1 MHLLWGLIY
10 YEVSRIFP
18 GVHTPRTVPLDPP
31 SGIWTCI
38 TFVYNQVKEYD
49 YYGAYD
55 VKKHQDYKYNELLGQ
70 DYTFDFPP
78 HHDIVSIK
86 LIKVIVKFQ

>member
-1 MHLLWGLIY
+1 M
-10 YEVSRIFP
+10 
-18 GVHTPRTVPLDPP
+18 
-31 SGIWTCI
+31 
-38 TFVYNQVKEYD
+38 FVYNQVKEYD

-86 LIKVIVKFQ
+86 FGVGH